1 MQTKKDNIRKNILK
15 IAREEFF
22 DKGFKDASMRT
33 IAKKAG
39 VGLSNIYNYFQNK
52 DEIFLEVLSPLM
64 KAFDKMMIEHNSS
77 ENLTLDIFYSEEYF
91 VRQTKQFVD
100 LIVTFKD
107 ELKLLLFQS
116 YGSSLENFRDK
127 YTDLHTEIGLEYIQK
142 MKEKYPQVNSNIS
155 DFFIHT
161 MSSWWLS
168 IIGEIVSHNLTDE
181 EIEQFIAEYIA
192 FGTAGWKKIMKV

>member
-1 MQTKKDNIRKNILK
+1 MQTKKDNIRKNVLK

-22 DKGFKDASMRT
+22 NKGFKDASMRT

-91 VRQTKQFVD
+91 MRQTKQFVD
-100 LIVTFKD
+100 LIVTFKV
-107 ELKLLLFQS
+107 ELRLLLFIF
-116 YGSSLENFRDK
+116 Y
-127 YTDLHTEIGLEYIQK
+127 
-142 MKEKYPQVNSNIS
+142 
-155 DFFIHT
+155 
-161 MSSWWLS
+161 
-168 IIGEIVSHNLTDE
+168 
-181 EIEQFIAEYIA
+181 
-192 FGTAGWKKIMKV
+192 

>member
-1 MQTKKDNIRKNILK
+1 MQTKKDNIRKNVLK

-22 DKGFKDASMRT
+22 NKGFKDASMRT

-64 KAFDKMMIEHNSS
+64 KALEKMMIEHNSS
-77 ENLTLDIFYSEEYF
+77 DNLTLDIFYSEEYF

-142 MKEKYPQVNSNIS
+142 MKEKYPHVNANIS

-168 IIGEIVSHNLTDE
+168 IIGEIVSHNLTTK
-181 EIEQFIAEYIA
+181 EIEKFISEYIA

>member
-1 MQTKKDNIRKNILK
+1 
-15 IAREEFF
+15 
-22 DKGFKDASMRT
+22 MRT

-64 KAFDKMMIEHNSS
+64 KAFDKIMIEHNNS

-142 MKEKYPQVNSNIS
+142 MKEKYPQVNANIS

-168 IIGEIVSHNLTDE
+168 IIGEIVSHDLTDE
-181 EIEQFIAEYIA
+181 EIKQFIAEYIA

>member
-1 MQTKKDNIRKNILK
+1 MQIKKDNIRKNVLK

-22 DKGFKDASMRT
+22 NKGFKDASMRT

-64 KAFDKMMIEHNSS
+64 KALDKMMIEHNSS
-77 ENLTLDIFYSEEYF
+77 DNLTLDIFYSEEYF

-142 MKEKYPQVNSNIS
+142 MKEKYPHVNANIS

-168 IIGEIVSHNLTDE
+168 IIGEIVSHNLTTK
-181 EIEQFIAEYIA
+181 EIEKFISEYIA